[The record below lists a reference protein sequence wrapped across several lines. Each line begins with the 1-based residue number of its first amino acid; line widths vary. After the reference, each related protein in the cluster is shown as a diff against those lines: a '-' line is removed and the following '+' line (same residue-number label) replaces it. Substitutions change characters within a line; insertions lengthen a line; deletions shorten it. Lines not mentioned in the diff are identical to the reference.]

1 MARLVDSGVGVAGGE
16 TGLLSLIT
24 LWKRSFLS

>member
-24 LWKRSFLS
+24 LLKSFLS